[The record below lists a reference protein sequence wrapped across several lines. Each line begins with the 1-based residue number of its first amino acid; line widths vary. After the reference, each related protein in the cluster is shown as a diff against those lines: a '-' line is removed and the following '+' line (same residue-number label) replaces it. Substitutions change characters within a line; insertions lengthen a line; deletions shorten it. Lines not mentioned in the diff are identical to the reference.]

1 VARSRIENTP
11 LGAGHDS
18 RPAPS
23 PTPSDAGV
31 VERMTAPGPSPFP
44 RLGCGIGLR
53 REHYGYILEHW
64 PALDWFEIISEN
76 FMVPGGRPLYV
87 LDRVVER
94 YRVVMHGVSLS
105 IGSTD
110 PLNLEYLRA
119 LKTLA
124 ERARP
129 AWASDHLCW
138 TGVGG
143 KNAHDLLPLPYT
155 EETIEHVASRVRT
168 VQDFLERPLLLEN
181 VSSYLAYRES
191 ELTEW
196 DCLTEIARRAGCF
209 ILLDVNN
216 VYVSAFNHGFDA
228 LDYLRGIP
236 VDRVVQFHLAGHTD
250 NGTHLLDTH
259 DHAIIDPVWRLYAEA
274 VRRFGP
280 LSTLIERDDRIPEF
294 SEVAAEAE
302 EARRIQVEIDDE
314 AQRESGRLLAADP
327 RA

>member
-1 VARSRIENTP
+1 
-11 LGAGHDS
+11 
-18 RPAPS
+18 
-23 PTPSDAGV
+23 
-31 VERMTAPGPSPFP
+31 MTVPGPSSFP

-53 REHYGYILEHW
+53 REHYSYVLEHW

-87 LDRVVER
+87 LDRVRER
-94 YRVVMHGVSLS
+94 YRLVMHGVSLS

-110 PLNLEYLRA
+110 PLNADYLRE
-119 LKTLA
+119 LKKLA
-124 ERARP
+124 ERVRP
-129 AWASDHLCW
+129 SWVSDHLCW

-155 EETIEHVASRVRT
+155 EETIEHVASRVRV
-168 VQDFLERPLLLEN
+168 VQDFLERPLVLEN
-181 VSSYLAYRES
+181 VSSYLTYRES
-191 ELTEW
+191 GLTEW
-196 DCLTEIARRAGCF
+196 DCLSEIARRTGCF

-216 VYVSAFNHGFDA
+216 VYVSSFNHRFDP

-250 NGTHLLDTH
+250 KGTHLLDTH
-259 DHAIIDPVWRLYAEA
+259 DHPIIDPVWRLYAEA
-274 VRRFGP
+274 VRRYGP

-302 EARRIQVEIDDE
+302 EARRIQAEIYGQAHTD
-314 AQRESGRLLAADP
+314 SGRLLAADQRP
-327 RA
+327 